1 MAKGEAEEA
10 FFSLSLATTHSPD
23 LFRTENNNNAVISSI
38 IRKSR
43 CQRQKLPVFFAVAAW
58 KKKYNYTAVLCT
70 AASGTDVSDVTHM
83 SRRDLATIFLWES
96 GGNRVPAI
104 LIPEARMPFLAQK
117 FFITFAKK
125 KSWM

>member
-1 MAKGEAEEA
+1 M
-10 FFSLSLATTHSPD
+10 
-23 LFRTENNNNAVISSI
+23 
-38 IRKSR
+38 
-43 CQRQKLPVFFAVAAW
+43 
-58 KKKYNYTAVLCT
+58 LCA

-104 LIPEARMPFLAQK
+104 LIPEARMPFLAQN

-125 KSWM
+125 ES